1 MAIPLV
7 LMFALAGC
15 AGGEEPAAEPAAPAA
30 GASEPVALIGLWRL
44 EGTDEEAGTVLRIA
58 PQRQLSLWRAC
69 GVLQG
74 SWAAGDGRFVGEIG
88 GSGQGCPVGDGVGP
102 GAGPGWLRGAVGFG
116 SVGAERVLLDRDGK
130 TVARLLPGGKPKIPD
145 GIDPSEAAAPV
156 VTEEDRASLEAAVV
170 PLPAGLT
177 AADPGSLTGRW
188 VPVSGT
194 TTPFVEFNGDGTW
207 RGSDGC
213 NGNGG
218 RWTSGT
224 GGTLLATTGP
234 STLIACDGAP
244 IAAWLGSTV
253 RAGVGDGQL
262 VLVDAAGAEVG
273 RLRKG

>member
-15 AGGEEPAAEPAAPAA
+15 AGGEELAAGPAAPAA
-30 GASEPVALIGLWRL
+30 AASEPIALVGLWRL

-74 SWAAGDGRFVGEIG
+74 SWAASDGRFVGGVG
-88 GSGQGCPVGDGVGP
+88 GSSQGCRIGDGP
-102 GAGPGWLRGAVGFG
+102 DASPGWLRRAVGFG
-116 SVGAERVLLDRDGK
+116 SAGAERVLLDQDGK
-130 TVARLLPGGKPKIPD
+130 TVARLLPGGKPKAVD
-145 GIDPSEAAAPV
+145 GVDPSEAEPPV
-156 VTEEDRASLEAAVV
+156 VTDDDRASLEAAVA

-177 AADPGSLTGRW
+177 AADRASLAGRW
-188 VPVSGT
+188 VPASGGT
-194 TTPFVEFNGDGTW
+194 APFVEFNGDGTW

-218 RWTSGT
+218 RWTSGA

-244 IAAWLGSTV
+244 VPEWLASTV

-262 VLVDAAGAEVG
+262 VLVDTTGAEMG